1 MARKKENEDREI
13 TQISD
18 RALPTDVNAEAGVL
32 SAMIIDS
39 GIVSKGIET
48 IKEEF
53 FSRRANKM
61 VFRVICELFN
71 EGVEVDPVT
80 LADRMQRNNLLE
92 KAGGIPYIND
102 LADFVISSA
111 NFDYHLNIMTE
122 KALLR
127 HLIIACNG
135 IIESCYSS
143 PKSVKAI
150 VDEAEQ
156 EIFKIAELPQ
166 HQGFQRFDELSP
178 EVIKNIDAIAST
190 KVPVIGVPSGYGDL
204 DRLTGGFRPGQFII
218 IAARPA
224 MGKTS
229 LALNIASHAAVNAG
243 KKVAIFTME
252 MAAEEVI
259 MRMFSSAAE
268 VNMEAMLKGY
278 GMNEEKLIRIMQASE
293 VLSAKPIFIDES
305 GTNTPLEIRAKTRR
319 LAAEIGGLDLI
330 IIDYLQ
336 LMTLTRDRDSRQQE
350 ISEIS
355 RGLKILAKDMKIP
368 VVALSQLNRMLE
380 SREEKRP
387 RLADLRE
394 SGAIEQDADLVM
406 FIYRDDYYYGE
417 KSDKQGIAEI
427 IVGKNRHGA
436 TGSTELGFVKEYT
449 LFRSLDTAHET

>member
-1 MARKKENEDREI
+1 MAKKETVPKEV
-13 TQISD
+13 TQVSE
-18 RALPTDVNAEAGVL
+18 RSLPTDVNAEAAIL

-39 GIVSKGIET
+39 GIVSKGIEVL
-48 IKEEF
+48 KEEF
-53 FSRRANKM
+53 LSRTAHKLILRA
-61 VFRVICELFN
+61 ISELFN
-71 EGVEVDPVT
+71 EGVEIDTVT
-80 LADRMQRNNLLE
+80 LIDRMKRNNTLE
-92 KAGGIPYIND
+92 KAGGVPYISD
-102 LADFVISSA
+102 LNDFVVSSA
-111 NFDYHLNIMTE
+111 NFDFHLNIVVE

-127 HLIIACNG
+127 HLILACNG

-143 PKSVKAI
+143 SKPVQTI

-156 EIFKIAELPQ
+156 AIFSIAELPE
-166 HQGFQRFDELSP
+166 HQGFLRIDQISAG
-178 EVIKNIDAIAST
+178 VIQTIDAIAST
-190 KVPVIGVPSGYGDL
+190 KIPVIGVASGFGDL

-229 LALNIASHAAVNAG
+229 LALNIASHAAVNMG

-252 MAAEEVI
+252 MAADEVI

-293 VLSAKPIFIDES
+293 VLSTKQIYIDES

-319 LAAEIGGLDLI
+319 LSAEVDGLDLI

-336 LMTLTRDRDSRQQE
+336 LMTLPRDKDNRQQE

-355 RGLKILAKDMKIP
+355 RALKILAKDMKIP
-368 VVALSQLNRMLE
+368 VIALSQLNRMLE
-380 SREEKRP
+380 NREDKRP

-406 FIYRDDYYYGE
+406 FIYRDEYYYPDKTE
-417 KSDKQGIAEI
+417 KPGIAEVI
-427 IVGKNRHGA
+427 IGKNRHGS
-436 TGSTELGFVKEYT
+436 TGSAELGFVKEYT
-449 LFRSLDTAHET
+449 LFRNLDTSHEL

>member
-1 MARKKENEDREI
+1 MANKADTVPKEI

-39 GIVSKGIET
+39 GMVSKGIET
-48 IKEEF
+48 VKEEY
-53 FSRRANKM
+53 FSRTANKL
-61 VFRVICELFN
+61 VFRSICELFN

-80 LADRMQRNNLLE
+80 LADRMARNNSLE

-143 PKSVKAI
+143 PKPVKTI

-156 EIFKIAELPQ
+156 QIFNIAELPK
-166 HQGFQRFDELSP
+166 HQGFQRFDEISP
-178 EVIKNIDAIAST
+178 EVVKVIDMIAST
-190 KVPVIGVPSGYGDL
+190 KVPVIGVPSGFGDL

-229 LALNIASHAAVNAG
+229 LALNIASHAAVNMG

-252 MAAEEVI
+252 MASDEVI

-268 VNMEAMLKGY
+268 VNMDAMLKGY
-278 GMNEEKLIRIMQASE
+278 TMNEEKLIRIMQASE
-293 VLSAKPIFIDES
+293 VLSAKPIYIDES

-319 LAAEIGGLDLI
+319 LSADIDGVDLI

-336 LMTLTRDRDSRQQE
+336 LMTLTKERDNRQQE

-355 RGLKILAKDMKIP
+355 RALKILAKDMKIP

-380 SREEKRP
+380 NREDKRP
-387 RLADLRE
+387 RLSDLRE

-406 FIYRDDYYYGE
+406 FIYRDEEYYHE
-417 KSDKQGIAEI
+417 KSEKPGIAEVI
-427 IVGKNRHGA
+427 IGKNRHGS
-436 TGSTELGFVKEYT
+436 TGSVELGFVKEFT
-449 LFRSLDTAHET
+449 LFRSIDKAHEV

>member
-1 MARKKENEDREI
+1 MTKKESVPKEV
-13 TQISD
+13 TQVSE
-18 RALPTDVNAEAGVL
+18 RSLPTDVNAEAAVL
-32 SAMIIDS
+32 SAMLIDS
-39 GIVSKGIET
+39 SIVSKGIEM

-53 FSRRANKM
+53 LSRTANKLI
-61 VFRVICELFN
+61 FRSICELFN
-71 EGVEVDPVT
+71 EGVEIDPVT
-80 LADRMQRNNLLE
+80 LVDRMQRNNILE
-92 KAGGIPYIND
+92 KAGGVPYINE

-111 NFDYHLNIMTE
+111 NFDFHLNIVTE

-127 HLIIACNG
+127 HLILACNG

-143 PKSVKAI
+143 PKPVKTI

-156 EIFKIAELPQ
+156 AIFSIAELPE
-166 HQGFQRFDELSP
+166 HQGFQRIDKIST
-178 EVIKNIDAIAST
+178 EVIETIDKIAST
-190 KVPVIGVPSGYGDL
+190 KVPVVGVPSGYGDL
-204 DRLTGGFRPGQFII
+204 DNLTGGFRPGQFII

-229 LALNIASHAAVNAG
+229 LALNIASHAAVNMG

-252 MAAEEVI
+252 MAADEVI

-268 VNMEAMLKGY
+268 VNMDSMLKGF

-293 VLSAKPIFIDES
+293 VLSTKQIYIDES

-319 LAAEIGGLDLI
+319 LAAELGGLDLI

-336 LMTLTRDRDSRQQE
+336 LMTLPRDKDNRQQE
-350 ISEIS
+350 IAEIS

-368 VVALSQLNRMLE
+368 VVALSQLNRLLE
-380 SREEKRP
+380 SREDKRP

-406 FIYRDDYYYGE
+406 FIYRDEYYYPDKTE
-417 KSDKQGIAEI
+417 KPGTAEI

-436 TGSTELGFVKEYT
+436 TGHTELGFVKEYT
-449 LFRSLDTAHET
+449 LFRNLDTKHEL

>member
-1 MARKKENEDREI
+1 MAKKTAPEPKEI

-48 IKEEF
+48 IKEEY
-53 FSRRANKM
+53 FSRAANKL
-61 VFRVICELFN
+61 VFRSICELFN
-71 EGVEVDPVT
+71 EGAEIDPVI
-80 LADRMQRNNLLE
+80 LASRMERNNTLE

-111 NFDYHLNIMTE
+111 NFDYHLNILTE

-143 PKSVKAI
+143 PKPVKTV

-166 HQGFQRFDELSP
+166 HQGFQRFDQISP
-178 EVIKNIDAIAST
+178 EVIKTIDAIATS
-190 KVPVIGVPSGYGDL
+190 KIPVIGVPSGFGDL

-229 LALNIASHAAVNAG
+229 LALNIASHAAVNMG
-243 KKVAIFTME
+243 KKVGIFTME
-252 MAAEEVI
+252 MAADEVI
-259 MRMFSSAAE
+259 MRMFSSASE
-268 VNMEAMLKGY
+268 VNMDAMLKGY

-293 VLSAKPIFIDES
+293 VLSSKQIFIDES

-336 LMTLTRDRDSRQQE
+336 LMTLPKDRDSRQQE

-355 RGLKILAKDMKIP
+355 RALKIMAKDMKIP

-380 SREEKRP
+380 TREEKRP

-406 FIYRDDYYYGE
+406 FIYRDEYYYPE
-417 KSDKQGIAEI
+417 KTEKPGIAEV
-427 IVGKNRHGA
+427 IVGKNRHGS
-436 TGSTELGFVKEYT
+436 TGYVELGFVKEFT
-449 LFRSLDTAHET
+449 LFRSIDTAHET

>member
-1 MARKKENEDREI
+1 MAKKTDPAPKEI

-48 IKEEF
+48 IKEEY
-53 FSRRANKM
+53 FSRAANKL
-61 VFRVICELFN
+61 VFRTICELFN
-71 EGVEVDPVT
+71 EGKEVDPVI
-80 LADRMQRNNLLE
+80 LADRMGRNNTLE

-127 HLIIACNG
+127 HLIVACNG

-143 PKSVKAI
+143 PKPVKTV

-156 EIFKIAELPQ
+156 AIFQIAELPK
-166 HQGFQRFDELSP
+166 HQGFQRFDEISP
-178 EVIKNIDAIAST
+178 EVLKTIDTIAST
-190 KVPVIGVPSGYGDL
+190 KVPVIGVPSGFGDL

-229 LALNIASHAAVNAG
+229 LALNIASHAAVNLG

-252 MAAEEVI
+252 MAADEVI
-259 MRMFSSAAE
+259 MRMFSSASE
-268 VNMEAMLKGY
+268 VNMDAMLKGY

-293 VLSAKPIFIDES
+293 VLSSKPIYIDES
-305 GTNTPLEIRAKTRR
+305 GTNTPLEIQAKTRR
-319 LAAEIGGLDLI
+319 LAADLDGLDLI

-336 LMTLTRDRDSRQQE
+336 LMTLPKDRDSRQQE

-355 RGLKILAKDMKIP
+355 RSLKILAKDLKIP

-380 SREEKRP
+380 TREEKRP

-406 FIYRDDYYYGE
+406 FIYRDEYYYPE
-417 KSDKQGIAEI
+417 KTDKPGIAEV

-436 TGSTELGFVKEYT
+436 TGFVELGFVKEFT
-449 LFRSLDTAHET
+449 LFRSIDTAHEI